1 MRAHTHTHTH
11 AEIRK
16 VAELLHKIINSSY
29 HLVIGM
35 EVI

>member
-1 MRAHTHTHTH
+1 MHTHTHTHTH

-16 VAELLHKIINSSY
+16 GAELLHKIINSSY
-29 HLVIGM
+29 HLVIGT